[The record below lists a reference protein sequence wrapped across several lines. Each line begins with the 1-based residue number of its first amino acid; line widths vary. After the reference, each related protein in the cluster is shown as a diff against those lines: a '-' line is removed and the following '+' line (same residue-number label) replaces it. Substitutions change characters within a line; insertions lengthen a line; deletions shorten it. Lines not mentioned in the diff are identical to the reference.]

1 MLPNETA
8 SGPPGNDAT
17 RGGESAGLVRLG
29 GRSSSVLEVTD
40 ELTHLQRRILQDC
53 VNSGLASTWE
63 RRAAMWEWARP
74 RPGEHM
80 GERSPAQAQ
89 AKWHELTAIADACRA
104 RAALSRQHEG
114 IDPDID
120 EALGV
125 VA

>member
-1 MLPNETA
+1 MRPPEKRIGPSLPAGTDSA
-8 SGPPGNDAT
+8 PSDAT
-17 RGGESAGLVRLG
+17 T
-29 GRSSSVLEVTD
+29 SSLLEVAD
-40 ELTHLQRRILQDC
+40 ELTQLQRRLVQEC
-53 VNSGLASTWE
+53 VNAGLAATWE

-74 RPGEHM
+74 RPGEHL
-80 GERSPAQAQ
+80 GERSPAQAR

-125 VA
+125 VVA